1 MKIIEKNQNDLKHS
15 MVILPAT
22 DYQEL
27 VAKVESILNCVNLHE
42 SSASIFNGYISEKDA
57 MKETGYKS
65 TWFWQQRTSGKL
77 PYKKL
82 GSKVMYKVEDLM
94 NLMEEK

>member
-1 MKIIEKNQNDLKHS
+1 MKKVNSNQNDLKYS

-27 VAKVESILNCVNLHE
+27 VAKVESILNCVNLNE

-77 PYKKL
+77 PFKKL
-82 GSKVMYKVEDLM
+82 GAKVMYKIDDLI

>member
-1 MKIIEKNQNDLKHS
+1 MKKFNSNQNDLKHS

-27 VAKVESILNCVNLHE
+27 VAKVESILNCVNLNE
-42 SSASIFNGYISEKDA
+42 SNASIFNGYISEKDA

-77 PYKKL
+77 PFKKL
-82 GSKVMYKVEDLM
+82 GAKVMYKIDDLI